1 MQHARKTTATTFAT
15 KNFERKD
22 KSRKVAER

>member
-1 MQHARKTTATTFAT
+1 MQHTRKTTATTFAT
-15 KNFERKD
+15 KICERKD

>member
-1 MQHARKTTATTFAT
+1 MQHTRKTTATTFAT
-15 KNFERKD
+15 RIFERKD